1 MYPVSDYFDDTK
13 RAAYRNWP
21 LLEKKLNSANWTE
34 IVNHFRESWKGKSV
48 KPAYVNPYN
57 AEVPFYWREM
67 FEAFGLLY
75 K

>member
-1 MYPVSDYFDDTK
+1 M
-13 RAAYRNWP
+13 
-21 LLEKKLNSANWTE
+21 LEEKLNSANWTE

-75 K
+75 

>member
-1 MYPVSDYFDDTK
+1 MS
-13 RAAYRNWP
+13 
-21 LLEKKLNSANWTE
+21 SANWTE
-34 IVNHFRESWKGKSV
+34 IVNHFRESWEGKNV

-75 K
+75 